1 MPATEERERRRS
13 SELPP
18 SFPPPPVF
26 GRPGAAA
33 GGRAA
38 CSAAAAAAAAAAPDP
53 AAVAWEESG
62 AKEAASEEEEEE
74 EVAAGKVLLA
84 AAAAAA
90 RVGSRRHSLA
100 PLSERLRSL
109 LDFFRLLA
117 PEARGL
123 VFALSL
129 SWEIQGEEKERKR
142 VSARKRE
149 NSRKV
154 SVALKLSMLP
164 SISKN
169 YFILSPSLPSSRRQL
184 AHRETARTVFS
195 PGRLS
200 SAPKRSV

>member
-1 MPATEERERRRS
+1 MAISWRQP
-13 SELPP
+13 
-18 SFPPPPVF
+18 
-26 GRPGAAA
+26 AAA

-38 CSAAAAAAAAAAPDP
+38 CSAAAAAAAPDPAPDP

-84 AAAAAA
+84 AAAAAH
-90 RVGSRRHSLA
+90 VGSRRHSLA

-142 VSARKRE
+142 VSTRE
-149 NSRKV
+149 
-154 SVALKLSMLP
+154 
-164 SISKN
+164 
-169 YFILSPSLPSSRRQL
+169 
-184 AHRETARTVFS
+184 RERIQE
-195 PGRLS
+195 R
-200 SAPKRSV
+200 